1 MCSDHLNGFGLRLVR
16 GSPGKYREELDCRH
30 ILVLISSCGEGCRL
44 ELSLD
49 ATQH

>member
-1 MCSDHLNGFGLRLVR
+1 MCSDHLNGFGLRLIR
-16 GSPGKYREELDCRH
+16 GSLGKYREELDCRH
-30 ILVLISSCGEGCRL
+30 ILVLIISYGEGCSL